1 MGIYGCISEKQN
13 KFAFLSICT
22 YIRIVVADILGK
34 SAICLRKF
42 SAIMYHRIFDIENRL
57 DEAMFL
63 FGGRQTGKST
73 LLKERFPKAVYID
86 LLKSDVR
93 NRFKQHP
100 EEFRESLLRYP
111 PETLVIVDEIQKVP
125 DLLDEVHWLMVEKG
139 LWFIL
144 SGSSARKIKK
154 SGANNLGGRAIPET
168 LFPLVSAE
176 IPDFD
181 LERAVQNGMIPRHYM
196 VANAR
201 NRMRAYID
209 LYLKEEIIEEALVQN
224 VDEFVRFMEVA
235 AIMDGEILNYENV
248 ASDCEVSANTVKA
261 YYKILVDTLLGF
273 EVPAYRKV
281 IKRKLY
287 KSPRFYYF
295 DVGIANHLTKR
306 YHLAPKT
313 PEYGHAFEH
322 LIMQEIVAYLG
333 YTNSDEELTYWHTYE
348 NLEVDAVIGD
358 ARVAIEIKSKEHI
371 DLDDKKGVTEFA
383 KEHPDTKQI
392 IVSRDRISRRSG
404 DVDLYY
410 VIDFFKALWAGEI
423 I

>member
-1 MGIYGCISEKQN
+1 
-13 KFAFLSICT
+13 
-22 YIRIVVADILGK
+22 
-34 SAICLRKF
+34 
-42 SAIMYHRIFDIENRL
+42 MYHRIFDVENRL

-63 FGGRQTGKST
+63 FGARQTGKST
-73 LLKERFPKAVYID
+73 LLKERFPKAIYID

-181 LERAVQNGMIPRHYM
+181 IERAVQNGMIPRHYM

-209 LYLKEEIIEEALVQN
+209 LYVKEEIIEEALVQN
-224 VDEFVRFMEVA
+224 VDEFIRFMEVA

-248 ASDCEVSANTVKA
+248 ASDCGVSANTVKA

-295 DVGIANHLTKR
+295 DIGIANHLTKR
-306 YHLAPKT
+306 YQLAPKT

-322 LIMQEIVAYLG
+322 LIIQEIVAYLA
-333 YTNSDEELTYWHTYE
+333 YTNSDEELSYWHTYE
-348 NLEVDAVIGD
+348 NIEVDAIIGD
-358 ARVAIEIKSKEHI
+358 ARVAIEIKYTDHV
-371 DLDDKKGVTEFA
+371 DHGDKKGIMEFA
-383 KEHPDTKQI
+383 KEHPNAKQI
-392 IVSRDRISRRSG
+392 LVSRDRISRRSG
-404 DVDLYY
+404 NVDLYY
-410 VIDFFKALWAGEI
+410 VTDFFKALWAGEI

>member
-1 MGIYGCISEKQN
+1 
-13 KFAFLSICT
+13 
-22 YIRIVVADILGK
+22 
-34 SAICLRKF
+34 
-42 SAIMYHRIFDIENRL
+42 MYHRIFDIENRM

-224 VDEFVRFMEVA
+224 VDEFVHFMEVA

-371 DLDDKKGVTEFA
+371 DHDDKKGVTEFA

-392 IVSRDRISRRSG
+392 IVSKDRISRRSG

-410 VIDFFKALWAGEI
+410 VTDFFKALWAGEI

>member
-1 MGIYGCISEKQN
+1 
-13 KFAFLSICT
+13 
-22 YIRIVVADILGK
+22 
-34 SAICLRKF
+34 
-42 SAIMYHRIFDIENRL
+42 MYHRIFDIENRL

-154 SGANNLGGRAIPET
+154 SGVNNLGGRAIPET

-273 EVPAYRKV
+273 EVPAYKKV

-371 DLDDKKGVTEFA
+371 DHNDKKGVTEFA
-383 KEHPDTKQI
+383 KEHPLAKQI
-392 IVSRDRISRRSG
+392 IVSKDRISRRSG

-410 VIDFFKALWAGEI
+410 VTDFFKALWAGKI

>member
-1 MGIYGCISEKQN
+1 
-13 KFAFLSICT
+13 
-22 YIRIVVADILGK
+22 
-34 SAICLRKF
+34 
-42 SAIMYHRIFDIENRL
+42 MYHRIFDIENRL

-144 SGSSARKIKK
+144 SGSSARKIKR

-196 VANAR
+196 VANAW

-371 DLDDKKGVTEFA
+371 DHDDKKGVTEFA
-383 KEHPDTKQI
+383 KEHPLAKQI
-392 IVSRDRISRRSG
+392 IVSKDRISRRSG

-410 VIDFFKALWAGEI
+410 VTDFFKALWAGEI

>member
-1 MGIYGCISEKQN
+1 
-13 KFAFLSICT
+13 
-22 YIRIVVADILGK
+22 
-34 SAICLRKF
+34 
-42 SAIMYHRIFDIENRL
+42 MYHRIFDVENRL

-63 FGGRQTGKST
+63 FGARQTGKST
-73 LLKERFPKAVYID
+73 LLKERFPKAIYID

-181 LERAVQNGMIPRHYM
+181 IERAVQNGMIPRHYM

-209 LYLKEEIIEEALVQN
+209 LYVKEEIIEEALVQN
-224 VDEFVRFMEVA
+224 VDEFIRFMEVA

-248 ASDCEVSANTVKA
+248 ASDCGVSANTVKA

-295 DVGIANHLTKR
+295 DIGIANHLTKR
-306 YHLAPKT
+306 YQLAPKT

-322 LIMQEIVAYLG
+322 LIIQEIVAYLA
-333 YTNSDEELTYWHTYE
+333 YTNSDEELTHWHTYE
-348 NLEVDAVIGD
+348 NIEVDAIIGD
-358 ARVAIEIKSKEHI
+358 ARVAIEIKSTDHV
-371 DLDDKKGVTEFA
+371 DHGDKKGIMEFA
-383 KEHPDTKQI
+383 KEHPNAKQI
-392 IVSRDRISRRSG
+392 LVSRDRISRRSG
-404 DVDLYY
+404 NVDLYY
-410 VIDFFKALWAGEI
+410 VTDFFKALWAGEI

>member
-1 MGIYGCISEKQN
+1 
-13 KFAFLSICT
+13 
-22 YIRIVVADILGK
+22 
-34 SAICLRKF
+34 
-42 SAIMYHRIFDIENRL
+42 MYRRIFDIENRL

-176 IPDFD
+176 IPDFN
-181 LERAVQNGMIPRHYM
+181 LERAVQNGMIPRHYA

-224 VDEFVRFMEVA
+224 ADEFVRFMEVA

-287 KSPRFYYF
+287 KAPRFYYF

-306 YHLAPKT
+306 YHLAPRT

-322 LIMQEIVAYLG
+322 LIMQEIAAYLG

-371 DLDDKKGVTEFA
+371 DHDDKKGVTEFA
-383 KEHPDTKQI
+383 KEHPDTRQI

-410 VIDFFKALWAGEI
+410 VTDFFKALWAGEI

>member
-1 MGIYGCISEKQN
+1 
-13 KFAFLSICT
+13 
-22 YIRIVVADILGK
+22 
-34 SAICLRKF
+34 
-42 SAIMYHRIFDIENRL
+42 MYHRIFDIENRL

-125 DLLDEVHWLMVEKG
+125 DLLDEVHWLMVGKG
-139 LWFIL
+139 LWFVL

-371 DLDDKKGVTEFA
+371 DHDDKKGVTEFA
-383 KEHPDTKQI
+383 KEHPDTKPI
-392 IVSRDRISRRSG
+392 IVSKDRISRRSG

-410 VIDFFKALWAGEI
+410 VTDFFKALWAGEI

>member
-1 MGIYGCISEKQN
+1 
-13 KFAFLSICT
+13 
-22 YIRIVVADILGK
+22 
-34 SAICLRKF
+34 
-42 SAIMYHRIFDIENRL
+42 MYHRIFDVENRL

-63 FGGRQTGKST
+63 FGARQTGKST
-73 LLKERFPKAVYID
+73 LLKERFPKAIYID

-111 PETLVIVDEIQKVP
+111 PETLVIVDKIQKVP

-181 LERAVQNGMIPRHYM
+181 IERAVQNGMIPRHYM

-209 LYLKEEIIEEALVQN
+209 LYVKEEIIEEALVQN
-224 VDEFVRFMEVA
+224 VDEFIRFMEVA

-248 ASDCEVSANTVKA
+248 ASDCGVSANTVKA

-295 DVGIANHLTKR
+295 DIGIANHLTKR
-306 YHLAPKT
+306 YQLAPKT

-322 LIMQEIVAYLG
+322 LIIQEIVAYLA

-348 NLEVDAVIGD
+348 NIEVDAIIGD
-358 ARVAIEIKSKEHI
+358 ARVAIEIKSTDHV
-371 DLDDKKGVTEFA
+371 DHDDKKGIMEFA
-383 KEHPDTKQI
+383 KEHPNAKQI
-392 IVSRDRISRRSG
+392 LVSRDRISRRSG
-404 DVDLYY
+404 NVDLYY
-410 VIDFFKALWAGEI
+410 VTDFFKALWAGEI

>member
-1 MGIYGCISEKQN
+1 M
-13 KFAFLSICT
+13 
-22 YIRIVVADILGK
+22 
-34 SAICLRKF
+34 RKF
-42 SAIMYHRIFDIENRL
+42 ITDMYRRIFDIENRL

-111 PETLVIVDEIQKVP
+111 PETLVVVDEIQKVP

-181 LERAVQNGMIPRHYM
+181 LERAVQNGMIPRHYA

-224 VDEFVRFMEVA
+224 ADEFVRFMEVA

-287 KSPRFYYF
+287 KAPRFYYF

-306 YHLAPKT
+306 YHLAPRT

-322 LIMQEIVAYLG
+322 LIMQEIAAYLG

-371 DLDDKKGVTEFA
+371 DHDDKKGVTEFA
-383 KEHPDTKQI
+383 KEHPDTRQI

-410 VIDFFKALWAGEI
+410 VTDFFKALWAGEI

>member
-1 MGIYGCISEKQN
+1 
-13 KFAFLSICT
+13 
-22 YIRIVVADILGK
+22 
-34 SAICLRKF
+34 
-42 SAIMYHRIFDIENRL
+42 MYHRIFDVENRL

-63 FGGRQTGKST
+63 FGARQTGKST
-73 LLKERFPKAVYID
+73 LLKERFPKAIYID

-181 LERAVQNGMIPRHYM
+181 IERAVQNGMIPRHYM
-196 VANAR
+196 VANAH

-209 LYLKEEIIEEALVQN
+209 LYVKEEIIEEALVQN
-224 VDEFVRFMEVA
+224 VDEFIRFMEVA

-248 ASDCEVSANTVKA
+248 ASDCGVSANTVKA

-295 DVGIANHLTKR
+295 DIGIANHLTKR
-306 YHLAPKT
+306 YQLAPKT

-322 LIMQEIVAYLG
+322 LIIQEIVAYLA

-348 NLEVDAVIGD
+348 NIEVDAIIGD
-358 ARVAIEIKSKEHI
+358 ARVAIEIKSTDHV
-371 DLDDKKGVTEFA
+371 DHGDKKGIMEFA
-383 KEHPDTKQI
+383 KEHPNAKQI
-392 IVSRDRISRRSG
+392 LVSRDRISRRSG
-404 DVDLYY
+404 NVDLYY
-410 VIDFFKALWAGEI
+410 VTDFFKALWAGEI

>member
-1 MGIYGCISEKQN
+1 M
-13 KFAFLSICT
+13 
-22 YIRIVVADILGK
+22 
-34 SAICLRKF
+34 RKF
-42 SAIMYHRIFDIENRL
+42 ITDMYRRIFDIENRL

-125 DLLDEVHWLMVEKG
+125 ELLDEVHWLMVEKG

-181 LERAVQNGMIPRHYM
+181 LERAVQNGMIPRHYA

-224 VDEFVRFMEVA
+224 ADEFVRFMEVA

-287 KSPRFYYF
+287 KAPRFYYF

-306 YHLAPKT
+306 YQLAPRT

-322 LIMQEIVAYLG
+322 LIMQEIAAYLG

-371 DLDDKKGVTEFA
+371 DHDDKKGVTEFA
-383 KEHPDTKQI
+383 KEHPDTRQI

-410 VIDFFKALWAGEI
+410 VTDFFKALWAGKI

>member
-1 MGIYGCISEKQN
+1 
-13 KFAFLSICT
+13 
-22 YIRIVVADILGK
+22 
-34 SAICLRKF
+34 
-42 SAIMYHRIFDIENRL
+42 MYHRIFDIENRL

-111 PETLVIVDEIQKVP
+111 PETLVVVDEIQKVP
-125 DLLDEVHWLMVEKG
+125 DLLDEVHWLMVNQG

-144 SGSSARKIKK
+144 SGSSARKIKR

-168 LFPLVSAE
+168 LYPLVSAE

-181 LERAVQNGMIPRHYM
+181 IGRAVQNGMIPRHYM

-201 NRMRAYID
+201 NRMRGYID
-209 LYLKEEIIEEALVQN
+209 LYLKEEIIEESLVQN

-235 AIMDGEILNYENV
+235 AIMDGEILNYEGV

-322 LIMQEIVAYLG
+322 LVMQEIVAYLG
-333 YTNSDEELTYWHTYE
+333 YTNSDEELSYWHTYG

-358 ARVAIEIKSKEHI
+358 ARVAIEIKSKDHI
-371 DLDDKKGVTEFA
+371 DHDDKRGLTEFA

-392 IVSRDRISRRSG
+392 LVSRDRISRRSG

-410 VIDFFKALWAGEI
+410 VTDFFKALWAGEI
-423 I
+423 F

>member
-1 MGIYGCISEKQN
+1 M
-13 KFAFLSICT
+13 
-22 YIRIVVADILGK
+22 
-34 SAICLRKF
+34 RKF
-42 SAIMYHRIFDIENRL
+42 ITDMYRRIFDIENRL

-181 LERAVQNGMIPRHYM
+181 LERAVQNGMIPRHYA

-224 VDEFVRFMEVA
+224 ADEFVRFMEVA

-287 KSPRFYYF
+287 KAPRFYYF

-306 YHLAPKT
+306 YHLAPRT
-313 PEYGHAFEH
+313 PEYGHAFAH
-322 LIMQEIVAYLG
+322 LIMQEIAAYLG

-371 DLDDKKGVTEFA
+371 DHDDKKGVTEFA
-383 KEHPDTKQI
+383 KEHPDTRQI

-410 VIDFFKALWAGEI
+410 VTDFFKDLWAGEI

>member
-1 MGIYGCISEKQN
+1 
-13 KFAFLSICT
+13 
-22 YIRIVVADILGK
+22 
-34 SAICLRKF
+34 
-42 SAIMYHRIFDIENRL
+42 MYHRIFDIENRL
-57 DEAMFL
+57 DEAMLL
-63 FGGRQTGKST
+63 FVGRQTGKST
-73 LLKERFPKAVYID
+73 LLKERFPNAVYID

-111 PETLVIVDEIQKVP
+111 PETLVIVDEIQKIP
-125 DLLDEVHWLMVEKG
+125 DLLDEVHWLMVNKG

-144 SGSSARKIKK
+144 SGSSARKIRR

-168 LFPLVSAE
+168 LYPLVSAE

-181 LERAVQNGMIPRHYM
+181 LDRAIQNGMIPRHYM

-201 NRMRAYID
+201 NRMRGYID
-209 LYLKEEIIEEALVQN
+209 LYLKEEIIEESLVQN

-295 DVGIANHLTKR
+295 DVGIANYLTKR

-322 LIMQEIVAYLG
+322 LVMQEIVAYLG
-333 YTNSDEELTYWHTYE
+333 YKNSDEELSYWHTYE

-358 ARVAIEIKSKEHI
+358 ARVAIEIKSTDHV
-371 DLDDKKGVTEFA
+371 DHDDKKGVMEFA

-392 IVSRDRISRRSG
+392 LVSRDRVSRRSG

>member
-1 MGIYGCISEKQN
+1 M
-13 KFAFLSICT
+13 
-22 YIRIVVADILGK
+22 
-34 SAICLRKF
+34 RKF
-42 SAIMYHRIFDIENRL
+42 ITDMYRRIFDIENRL

-176 IPDFD
+176 ITDFD
-181 LERAVQNGMIPRHYM
+181 LERAVQNGMIPRHYA

-224 VDEFVRFMEVA
+224 ADEFVRFMEMA

-287 KSPRFYYF
+287 KAPRFYYF

-306 YHLAPKT
+306 YHLAPRT

-322 LIMQEIVAYLG
+322 LIMQEIAAYLG

-371 DLDDKKGVTEFA
+371 DHDDKKGVTEFA
-383 KEHPDTKQI
+383 KEHPDTRQI

-410 VIDFFKALWAGEI
+410 VTDFFKALWAGEI

>member
-1 MGIYGCISEKQN
+1 
-13 KFAFLSICT
+13 
-22 YIRIVVADILGK
+22 
-34 SAICLRKF
+34 
-42 SAIMYHRIFDIENRL
+42 MYHRIFDVENRL

-63 FGGRQTGKST
+63 FGARQTGKST
-73 LLKERFPKAVYID
+73 LLKERFPKAIYID

-181 LERAVQNGMIPRHYM
+181 IERAVQNGMIPRHYM
-196 VANAR
+196 IANAR

-209 LYLKEEIIEEALVQN
+209 LYVKEEIIEEALVQN
-224 VDEFVRFMEVA
+224 VDEFIRFMEVA

-248 ASDCEVSANTVKA
+248 ASDCGVSANTVKA

-295 DVGIANHLTKR
+295 DIGIANHLTKR
-306 YHLAPKT
+306 YQLAPKT

-322 LIMQEIVAYLG
+322 LIIQEIVAYLA

-348 NLEVDAVIGD
+348 NIEVDAIIGD
-358 ARVAIEIKSKEHI
+358 ARVAIEIKSTDHV
-371 DLDDKKGVTEFA
+371 DHGDKKGIMEFA
-383 KEHPDTKQI
+383 KEHPNAKQI
-392 IVSRDRISRRSG
+392 LVSRDRISRRSG
-404 DVDLYY
+404 NVDLYY
-410 VIDFFKALWAGEI
+410 VTDFFKALWAGEI

>member
-1 MGIYGCISEKQN
+1 
-13 KFAFLSICT
+13 
-22 YIRIVVADILGK
+22 
-34 SAICLRKF
+34 
-42 SAIMYHRIFDIENRL
+42 MYHRIFDVENRL

-63 FGGRQTGKST
+63 FGARQTGKST
-73 LLKERFPKAVYID
+73 LLKERFPKAIYID

-181 LERAVQNGMIPRHYM
+181 IERAVQNGMIPRHYM

-209 LYLKEEIIEEALVQN
+209 LYVKEEIIEEALVQN
-224 VDEFVRFMEVA
+224 VDEFIRFMEVA

-248 ASDCEVSANTVKA
+248 ASDCGVSANTVRA

-295 DVGIANHLTKR
+295 DIGIANHLTKR
-306 YHLAPKT
+306 YQLAPKT

-322 LIMQEIVAYLG
+322 LIIQEIVAYLA

-348 NLEVDAVIGD
+348 NIEVDAIIGD
-358 ARVAIEIKSKEHI
+358 ARVAIEIKSTDHV
-371 DLDDKKGVTEFA
+371 DHDDKKGIMEFA
-383 KEHPDTKQI
+383 KEHPNAKQI
-392 IVSRDRISRRSG
+392 LVSRDRISRRSG
-404 DVDLYY
+404 NVDLYY
-410 VIDFFKALWAGEI
+410 VTDFFKALWAGEI

>member
-1 MGIYGCISEKQN
+1 
-13 KFAFLSICT
+13 
-22 YIRIVVADILGK
+22 
-34 SAICLRKF
+34 
-42 SAIMYHRIFDIENRL
+42 MYRRIFDIENRL

-73 LLKERFPKAVYID
+73 LLKERFPKAVFID

-100 EEFRESLLRYP
+100 EEFRERLLRYP

-181 LERAVQNGMIPRHYM
+181 LERAVQNGMIPRHYV

-209 LYLKEEIIEEALVQN
+209 LYLKEEIIEESLVQN
-224 VDEFVRFMEVA
+224 ADEFVRFMEVA

-287 KSPRFYYF
+287 KAPRFYYF

-306 YHLAPKT
+306 YHLAPRT

-322 LIMQEIVAYLG
+322 LIIQEIVAYLG

-371 DLDDKKGVTEFA
+371 GHDDKKGVMEFA
-383 KEHPDTKQI
+383 KEHPDAKQI
-392 IVSRDRISRRSG
+392 IVSRDCISRRSG

-410 VIDFFKALWAGEI
+410 VTDFFKALWAGEI

>member
-1 MGIYGCISEKQN
+1 
-13 KFAFLSICT
+13 
-22 YIRIVVADILGK
+22 
-34 SAICLRKF
+34 
-42 SAIMYHRIFDIENRL
+42 MYHRIFDVENRL

-63 FGGRQTGKST
+63 FGARQTGKST
-73 LLKERFPKAVYID
+73 LLKERFPKAIYID

-181 LERAVQNGMIPRHYM
+181 IERAVQNGMIPRHYM

-209 LYLKEEIIEEALVQN
+209 LYVKEEIIEEALVQN
-224 VDEFVRFMEVA
+224 VDEFIRFMEVA

-248 ASDCEVSANTVKA
+248 ASDCGVSANTVKA

-295 DVGIANHLTKR
+295 DIGIANHLTKR
-306 YHLAPKT
+306 YQLAPKT

-322 LIMQEIVAYLG
+322 LIMQEIVAYLA

-348 NLEVDAVIGD
+348 NIEVDAIIGD
-358 ARVAIEIKSKEHI
+358 ARVAIEIKSTDHV
-371 DLDDKKGVTEFA
+371 DHGDKKGIMEFA
-383 KEHPDTKQI
+383 KEHPNAKQI
-392 IVSRDRISRRSG
+392 LVSRDRISRRSG
-404 DVDLYY
+404 NMDLYY
-410 VIDFFKALWAGEI
+410 VTDFFKTLWAGEI